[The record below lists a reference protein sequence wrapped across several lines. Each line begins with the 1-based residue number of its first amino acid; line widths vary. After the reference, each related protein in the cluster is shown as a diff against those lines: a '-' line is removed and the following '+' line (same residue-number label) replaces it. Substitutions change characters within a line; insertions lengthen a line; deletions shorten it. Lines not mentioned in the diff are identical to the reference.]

1 MAEEKVENKNLK
13 VAQDVAEKPVFTWTA
28 PEFAA
33 YSKSSSW
40 FLLVV
45 VAAIVLIGI
54 FVWQKN
60 WTAVAVVAAAALAL
74 IIQAK
79 TKPKMQKC
87 SIYRSGV
94 VIDEK
99 VYPFSGL
106 KSFWIVYGE
115 HPYIRIAQA
124 KRLSSNVNLPIA
136 EEDPEQ
142 VRLFLAK
149 FLPEEEQNGEDFS
162 DTIQRWLRF

>member
-1 MAEEKVENKNLK
+1 MAEEKVEDKNQK
-13 VAQDVAEKPVFTWTA
+13 IAIDVNEKPVFAWTA
-28 PEFAA
+28 PEFAS

-40 FLLVV
+40 FLLIVV
-45 VAAIVLIGI
+45 VGIALIGI

-60 WTAVAVVAAAALAL
+60 WTAVGVVAAAALAL

-79 TKPKMQKC
+79 TKPKMLKC
-87 SIYRSGV
+87 SLYRSGA
-94 VIDEK
+94 VIDER
-99 VYPFSGL
+99 VYPFEAL

-149 FLPEEEQNGEDFS
+149 FLPEEEQNGEDLS